1 MRNELHLRP
10 QECFQECASQSCVM
24 PMMFK
29 VFDTL
34 FLVGNILLATQ
45 QVALSLFKMLKM
57 RGPIHLALL
66 AIGGSASGL
75 SATGAYGRS
84 LAGDAEQ

>member
-1 MRNELHLRP
+1 
-10 QECFQECASQSCVM
+10 
-24 PMMFK
+24 MFK
-29 VFDTL
+29 IFDTL
-34 FLVGNILLATQ
+34 FLVGNLLLATQ
-45 QVALSLFKMLKM
+45 QVAPSLFKMLKM
-57 RGPIHLALL
+57 PGPIHL